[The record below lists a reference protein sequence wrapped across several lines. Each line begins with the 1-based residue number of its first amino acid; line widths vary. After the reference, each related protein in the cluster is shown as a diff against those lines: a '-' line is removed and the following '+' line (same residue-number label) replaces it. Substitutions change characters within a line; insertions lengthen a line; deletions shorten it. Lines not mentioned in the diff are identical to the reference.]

1 MRALGLSLRQ
11 DARRRGVLLGC
22 FAVRDEP
29 LALDVLPCQMTF
41 IHYSCLI
48 SSR

>member
-1 MRALGLSLRQ
+1 MRALRLSLRQ
-11 DARRRGVLLGC
+11 DASCRGVLLGC
-22 FAVRDEP
+22 YAVRDKP
-29 LALDVLPCQMTF
+29 LALDVLPCHMTF